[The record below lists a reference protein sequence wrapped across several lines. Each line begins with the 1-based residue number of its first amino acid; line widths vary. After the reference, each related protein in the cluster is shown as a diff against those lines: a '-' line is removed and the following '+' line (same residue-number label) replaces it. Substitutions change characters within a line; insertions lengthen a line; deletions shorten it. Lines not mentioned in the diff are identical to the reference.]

1 LWYSLIAQRARA
13 PLIFALQAIPQAS
26 AQIPLSFVH
35 RNNGKPL
42 R

>member
-1 LWYSLIAQRARA
+1 LRYSLISQRAE
-13 PLIFALQAIPQAS
+13 IFALQAIPQAPT
-26 AQIPLSFVH
+26 QMPLSFVH